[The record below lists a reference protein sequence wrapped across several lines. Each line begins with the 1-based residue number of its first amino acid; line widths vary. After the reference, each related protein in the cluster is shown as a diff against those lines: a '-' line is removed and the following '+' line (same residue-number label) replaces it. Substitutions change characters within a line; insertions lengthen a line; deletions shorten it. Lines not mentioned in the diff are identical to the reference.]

1 MRLPIVTDAGRLT
14 ISSDTE
20 KLRELFIMPLDFLNA
35 FKFFFLFFFG
45 NVCLLVLEHYQTLK
59 TGTSIEIQ
67 SSDAILKSQ

>member
-35 FKFFFLFFFG
+35 FKFFFLFFLETF
-45 NVCLLVLEHYQTLK
+45 VC
-59 TGTSIEIQ
+59 
-67 SSDAILKSQ
+67 

>member
-1 MRLPIVTDAGRLT
+1 MHLPIVTDAGRLT

-35 FKFFFLFFFG
+35 FKFFCFLG

-67 SSDAILKSQ
+67 SSEAILKSQ